1 MAFRRENIFMT
12 LAVIT
17 ATSAFACPFV
27 IVAIFLI
34 V

>member
-1 MAFRRENIFMT
+1 MAFRSENILVT
-12 LAVIT
+12 LAVIV

-34 V
+34 L